1 MIRASV
7 ILLFFLLY
15 IPPASCVAWGL
26 ALLLGSPSPIYRVGR
41 FAIRVGLFLAGTRVV
56 VEGAA
61 PTDGNTVFMPNH
73 ASNLDAP
80 VLFHALTPD
89 FKALVKKELF
99 KVPFLGTTLRL
110 AGFVAVDRSA
120 RERSKEAV
128 SRAVEALKRGQTFL
142 IFPEGT
148 RSRTGELGAFKKGA
162 FIAAQEAG
170 SRIVPI
176 AVQGTAALLPRGG
189 LRIRPGSVSVRILDP
204 VEAGGYTLEDR
215 DRLMAEVRGRIKTA
229 LMS

>member
-7 ILLFFLLY
+7 VLLFFLLY
-15 IPPASCVAWGL
+15 VPAASCVAWGL
-26 ALLLGSPSPIYRVGR
+26 TLLLGSPSPIYRVGR
-41 FAIRVGLFLAGTRVV
+41 FAIRVGLFLSGTRVV

-80 VLFHALTPD
+80 VLFHALPSD

-148 RSRTGELGAFKKGA
+148 RTRTGELGAFKKGA

-189 LRIRPGSVSVRILDP
+189 LRIRPGRVSVRILDP
-204 VEAGGYTLEDR
+204 VDTGGYNLEDL
-215 DRLMAEVRGRIKTA
+215 DRLMAEVRGRIETA